1 MSILILQLIGL
12 NCLHQIIMLLILI
25 VYCKTY
31 TKRNQKIYWEIKK
44 KKKKKMEFL
53 TVLKMGE
60 PSNIYSNLNDQQQLR
75 LNKIDD

>member
-1 MSILILQLIGL
+1 
-12 NCLHQIIMLLILI
+12 
-25 VYCKTY
+25 
-31 TKRNQKIYWEIKK
+31 
-44 KKKKKMEFL
+44 MEFL